1 MKKFKESEL
10 VNLMDSTFGDIP
22 MPKKNEIND
31 HKDDD
36 DQFYPHW
43 KNEIY
48 MNLVFDSTPYQKDG
62 SMPSEVA

>member
-22 MPKKNEIND
+22 MPKKNEINEQNE
-31 HKDDD
+31 DD

-48 MNLVFDSTPYQKDG
+48 MNLVFDSTPY
-62 SMPSEVA
+62 

>member
-22 MPKKNEIND
+22 MPKKNEINE

-48 MNLVFDSTPYQKDG
+48 MNLVFDSTPY
-62 SMPSEVA
+62 